1 MSENA
6 MYYLAIIGITAVA
19 LLLFYSLIV
28 IKEAFCKL
36 ISTIKW
42 KYRYKHRFD
51 KKPLAKCY
59 CKDCVYYF
67 EEDERCAF
75 GGIERRIPPDWFCEG
90 ATPDE
95 WKS

>member
-1 MSENA
+1 MSENV
-6 MYYLAIIGITAVA
+6 MHSLAIFGIAAIGLV
-19 LLLFYSLIV
+19 LVYLLFA
-28 IKEAFCKL
+28 IKEAICKL
-36 ISTIKW
+36 ITTMKR

-59 CKDCVYYF
+59 CKDCVFYF

-75 GGIERRIPPDWFCEG
+75 GGIERRISPDWFCEG

-95 WKS
+95 